1 MPNEWVNALQQG
13 TGYLSQVWEWIQHN
27 AQSIGLKKI
36 FSDAINALV
45 TSPNLDWSV
54 LVPLGHWA
62 KTGNRTDL
70 LTYVLVDSE
79 NGPKGVPINEA
90 LLADPYVE
98 RGQDRQLLFPA
109 TPVISA
115 AYLEQDIQG
124 APPHAWRTFLEKAG
138 ALGAL
143 EVLPVERR
151 ASRRDRKRVAE
162 FLDLD
167 LDEIEESNNDGYRLL
182 DFKIAPDIPG
192 PGAPEELRGALAI
205 WLYDGFRALRDTGRR
220 QAKWFYH
227 IPYNRCGNKAST
239 WATRLSEIAW
249 VPCNDNT
256 LRCPQDVLPLSDPAR
271 EDTPVANLSSEIV
284 SVLEEEGV
292 KFGAAIPE
300 ATSLQRLLKVGS
312 QLDAKDLAQLLRECR
327 EQITTDEDRHH
338 FKRAVQELKIPSSDN
353 RPFPCDRIV
362 QRVRGRLRGA
372 LGGWILPLD
381 RIDESLRAELEH
393 LDFPYQFPDT
403 TTGNQALAYLR
414 EVWARAKLSPERL
427 ANEVRDVLPTAYAYC
442 LEDCAESPLLFEQW
456 VAALPEASV
465 FAERNWIVLT
475 KTNNIYFDDIDD
487 RRFFPSNM
495 QLQTVTG
502 GHLGNSS
509 V

>member
-1 MPNEWVNALQQG
+1 MHEAVFCKESFPVKDKPGGHQTRQFIQPFIPNENLLPNEWVNALQQG

-192 PGAPEELRGALAI
+192 PDAPEELRGALAT
-205 WLYDGFRALRDTGRR
+205 WLYDGFRALGDTG
-220 QAKWFYH
+220 QAA
-227 IPYNRCGNKAST
+227 GQ
-239 WATRLSEIAW
+239 
-249 VPCNDNT
+249 V
-256 LRCPQDVLPLSDPAR
+256 VLPHPLQ
-271 EDTPVANLSSEIV
+271 
-284 SVLEEEGV
+284 
-292 KFGAAIPE
+292 
-300 ATSLQRLLKVGS
+300 SLWQQG
-312 QLDAKDLAQLLRECR
+312 
-327 EQITTDEDRHH
+327 
-338 FKRAVQELKIPSSDN
+338 
-353 RPFPCDRIV
+353 
-362 QRVRGRLRGA
+362 
-372 LGGWILPLD
+372 
-381 RIDESLRAELEH
+381 
-393 LDFPYQFPDT
+393 
-403 TTGNQALAYLR
+403 
-414 EVWARAKLSPERL
+414 
-427 ANEVRDVLPTAYAYC
+427 
-442 LEDCAESPLLFEQW
+442 
-456 VAALPEASV
+456 
-465 FAERNWIVLT
+465 
-475 KTNNIYFDDIDD
+475 
-487 RRFFPSNM
+487 
-495 QLQTVTG
+495 
-502 GHLGNSS
+502 
-509 V
+509 